1 MKSTHSDS
9 IEFGTRLRQKRQSMD
24 GWLLNDENVSISV
37 QEERVCGLSR
47 LVNNLLAL
55 FLTEHG

>member
-1 MKSTHSDS
+1 
-9 IEFGTRLRQKRQSMD
+9 MD